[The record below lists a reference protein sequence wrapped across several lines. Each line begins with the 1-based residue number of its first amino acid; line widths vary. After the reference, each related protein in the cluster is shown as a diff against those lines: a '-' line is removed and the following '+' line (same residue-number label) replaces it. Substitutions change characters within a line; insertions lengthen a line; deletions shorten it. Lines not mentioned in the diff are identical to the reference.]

1 MIGNIKLE
9 KTYKWQIKLHCAR
22 INKNLRKLVHNN
34 ALNSFFEDESNA
46 KQGIIAMSS
55 SQNCWSLKIKKEFKA
70 LMSSIYI
77 CIFIWSKIEKYCK
90 IHIFVWLKCNGL
102 LVYTVLWQG
111 FKLAVHSRVKRKRV
125 YRVVCHLFMAYDNE
139 GREIR

>member
-1 MIGNIKLE
+1 
-9 KTYKWQIKLHCAR
+9 
-22 INKNLRKLVHNN
+22 
-34 ALNSFFEDESNA
+34 
-46 KQGIIAMSS
+46 
-55 SQNCWSLKIKKEFKA
+55 
-70 LMSSIYI
+70 MSSIYI
-77 CIFIWSKIEKYCK
+77 YVPVSLFKVRLKNTVKFIFLCEN
-90 IHIFVWLKCNGL
+90 VKCNGL